1 MVANISFIFQPTG
14 NLTNILSLATG
25 NFSPQG
31 ADDWLVLSC
40 VRNQW
45 GKPQNSLEFHR
56 KNKDQSSEFTISE
69 KRAQL
74 RGLVCSSL
82 LVNNRL
88 SGDWGSGPGQ
98 ASCQAVPSL
107 SAVGLSGQ
115 WGTHTI
121 PTSFPYSHDPG
132 ITHMAEPFKDSECG

>member
-45 GKPQNSLEFHR
+45 GKPQNPLEFHR
-56 KNKDQSSEFTISE
+56 KNKDQSSELTISE

-74 RGLVCSSL
+74 RGLTCSSL

-88 SGDWGSGPGQ
+88 SRDWGSGPRTGQ
-98 ASCQAVPSL
+98 LLGCALTEFWPMGNSHNTHIL
-107 SAVGLSGQ
+107 SV
-115 WGTHTI
+115 
-121 PTSFPYSHDPG
+121 FPRSRHYSHG
-132 ITHMAEPFKDSECG
+132 RAI